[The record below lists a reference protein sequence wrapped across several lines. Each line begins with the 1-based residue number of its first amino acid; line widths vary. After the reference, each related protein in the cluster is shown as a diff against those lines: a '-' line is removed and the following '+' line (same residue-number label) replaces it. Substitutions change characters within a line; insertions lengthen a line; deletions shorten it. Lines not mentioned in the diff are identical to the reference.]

1 MTDPQ
6 KFAYSDYTVG
16 WICALPETEL
26 VAAIA
31 MLDERHPVLPATD
44 LHDANTYALGRIGD
58 HNVVIACLPAAT
70 TGKVSAANV
79 AKDMIRS
86 FPAVRFGLMV
96 GIGGGA
102 PYYGA
107 EGNGNSIGVEAK
119 EDSEDSE
126 DDMEDIRDIR
136 LGDVV
141 ISLHSKSSDAVVQYD
156 FGKSLQESEFIQI
169 GGKLNKP
176 PNIVLGAVAQLKAQ
190 YELKGQNN
198 ISKTLADMISSYPA
212 LGKRFQYPGSQKD
225 FLFKS
230 DFVHE
235 AGKKTCKACR
245 SQNNNLVKRDSRSDN
260 SPQLHYGTIGSA
272 DQVMKD
278 AVLRDRWAREKSII
292 CFEMEAAGLM
302 DSFPCLVIRGI
313 CDYADSHK
321 NKVWQPYSAATAAS
335 YAKEILHIISGQ
347 GVVNMDP
354 IKQIERSIREVH
366 CAVENTSA
374 TVQVLS
380 IDSKHKKV
388 FDKLPYVEGSSFD
401 ALDAEHEVRCHPET
415 RVDLLH
421 QILEW
426 AKTPNQECI
435 FWLNGM
441 AGTGKSTISRT
452 IAQLFKEKG
461 QLGASFFFK
470 RGEGGRDSAKRFFTT
485 ICAQLLLQVPAL
497 IRHVELA
504 IDTDPYISGKSIK
517 EQFNKLLLGPLLSLD
532 QNKPTT
538 IVIVIDA
545 LDECEHKD
553 DIRAILQL
561 LPQLQGCTTRHIRI
575 FLTSRP
581 ELPIRPIFEE
591 SNNHRCLVLHELSNT
606 VVEKDIY
613 VFLKHELL
621 GIKRRRKISGEWP
634 GDDVLKTLVKR
645 AVPLFISAATVCR
658 FVDDPKWR
666 PEKRLQTILEDP
678 AATSGSQMDRTY
690 LPVLNQLLLNA
701 NEREIKQLKQEFQDI
716 VGVIILLATP
726 LSVNTLSQLIN
737 LPSVDVNNRLD
748 GFHSVLSVPENIN
761 APVRILHLS
770 FRDFL
775 INTKS
780 TFYVDKQETHRKIA
794 SHCLRVME
802 TRLKHNIC
810 GLASYGTEHKDIDS
824 QVIKQHLTAELQYS
838 SRYWVYHLEQSEGG
852 ISESEIL
859 SFLRKHFLHWLE
871 ALALIGSISN
881 TIEMIDILKSNTWK
895 SIGTEISDFLYD
907 AKRFALQNTY
917 IAGIAPLQLYG
928 SGLVFTPTQSISHLG
943 SVLSV
948 AFSPDGC
955 TLVSGSRDHT
965 IKLWDTMTGT
975 ERQTLKGHSS
985 WVKSV
990 AFSPDGRTL
999 ASGSGDDT
1007 IKLWDTTT
1015 GTERQT
1021 LKGHSDSVQS
1031 VAFSPDGY
1039 TLA

>member
-1 MTDPQ
+1 M
-6 KFAYSDYTVG
+6 
-16 WICALPETEL
+16 
-26 VAAIA
+26 
-31 MLDERHPVLPATD
+31 
-44 LHDANTYALGRIGD
+44 
-58 HNVVIACLPAAT
+58 
-70 TGKVSAANV
+70 
-79 AKDMIRS
+79 
-86 FPAVRFGLMV
+86 
-96 GIGGGA
+96 
-102 PYYGA
+102 
-107 EGNGNSIGVEAK
+107 
-119 EDSEDSE
+119 
-126 DDMEDIRDIR
+126 
-136 LGDVV
+136 
-141 ISLHSKSSDAVVQYD
+141 
-156 FGKSLQESEFIQI
+156 
-169 GGKLNKP
+169 
-176 PNIVLGAVAQLKAQ
+176 
-190 YELKGQNN
+190 
-198 ISKTLADMISSYPA
+198 
-212 LGKRFQYPGSQKD
+212 
-225 FLFKS
+225 
-230 DFVHE
+230 
-235 AGKKTCKACR
+235 
-245 SQNNNLVKRDSRSDN
+245 
-260 SPQLHYGTIGSA
+260 
-272 DQVMKD
+272 
-278 AVLRDRWAREKSII
+278 
-292 CFEMEAAGLM
+292 
-302 DSFPCLVIRGI
+302 
-313 CDYADSHK
+313 
-321 NKVWQPYSAATAAS
+321 
-335 YAKEILHIISGQ
+335 
-347 GVVNMDP
+347 
-354 IKQIERSIREVH
+354 H

-401 ALDAEHEVRCHPET
+401 ALDAEHDARCHPET
-415 RVDLLH
+415 RVDLIH

-504 IDTDPYISGKSIK
+504 IDADPYPSIKSMK
-517 EQFNKLLLGPLLSLD
+517 EQFTKLLLMPLRSLD
-532 QNKPTT
+532 PNEPTT

-561 LPQLQGCTTRHIRI
+561 LPQLQGCTTRNIRI

-581 ELPIRPIFEE
+581 ELPIRPVFEE

-606 VVEKDIY
+606 VVEKDIR
-613 VFLKHELL
+613 VFLKDELL

-645 AVPLFISAATVCR
+645 AVPLFISAATICR

-666 PEKRLQTILEDP
+666 PEKRLQTVLEDP

-716 VGVIILLATP
+716 VGVIILLASP

-775 INTKS
+775 INIKS

-838 SRYWVYHLEQSEGG
+838 SRYWVYHLEQSEGR

-881 TIEMIDILKSNTWK
+881 TIEMIDILKS
-895 SIGTEISDFLYD
+895 SIWVIF
-907 AKRFALQNTY
+907 FQ
-917 IAGIAPLQLYG
+917 
-928 SGLVFTPTQSISHLG
+928 
-943 SVLSV
+943 VLS
-948 AFSPDGC
+948 
-955 TLVSGSRDHT
+955 
-965 IKLWDTMTGT
+965 I
-975 ERQTLKGHSS
+975 
-985 WVKSV
+985 VKYWLIYII
-990 AFSPDGRTL
+990 D
-999 ASGSGDDT
+999 
-1007 IKLWDTTT
+1007 KHW
-1015 GTERQT
+1015 
-1021 LKGHSDSVQS
+1021 
-1031 VAFSPDGY
+1031 Y
-1039 TLA
+1039 